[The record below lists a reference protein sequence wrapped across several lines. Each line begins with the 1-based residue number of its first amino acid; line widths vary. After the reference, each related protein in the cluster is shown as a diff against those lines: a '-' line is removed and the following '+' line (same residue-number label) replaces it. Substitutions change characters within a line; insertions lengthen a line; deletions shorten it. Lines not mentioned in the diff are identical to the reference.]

1 MSLGAVLNSA
11 RTSLSAISSRTQVVS
26 ENISNADN
34 PDYSRRIAENVS
46 ATHGILRVSVNRAQD
61 RNVLE
66 QVLEYTSVHTANM
79 TLQDGLDELQLIYG
93 DVDSEISPSAMM
105 NRLQTDLHA
114 FISMPDSASAASQ
127 VVGSARDLAA
137 GISRGAE
144 TVADLRRSA
153 DEEIARSVD
162 RINALLLEFHKAN
175 AAIVTGRL
183 TDTER
188 VQNEDTRD
196 RVLVELAEE
205 LDIRTVEQNDG
216 GLAIY
221 TTGGAV
227 LYERGPREV
236 RFDPLPTLTSGMPGG
251 QVYIDNVPVTGD
263 GAVMRLSSG
272 RISGLI
278 ELRDEVAAGWE
289 KQLDE
294 MARGLI
300 EAFAESDQSGG
311 GNPDVPGLFTW
322 SGSPAMPPS
331 GTHVPGLARDLQ
343 VNPAVDPLTGGDPFL
358 LRDGGMGGAAYVY
371 NTTGV
376 AGYTDRLLELNAALD
391 APRAFDPSAG
401 LSDSVSVKE
410 FAGLSVSWVEQRR
423 ANAARNADYS
433 SALLTRASDA
443 LSKATG
449 VDLDSELELMMRLER
464 SYQATARLL
473 TTVDN
478 MLGELMNAMR

>member
-46 ATHGILRVSVNRAQD
+46 ARHGILRVSVNRAQD

-66 QVLEYTSVHTANM
+66 QVLEYTSVHSANM
-79 TLQDGLDELQLIYG
+79 ALRDGLEELHLVYG
-93 DVDSEISPSAMM
+93 DVDSELSPSAMM
-105 NRLQTDLHA
+105 DRFQADLQA
-114 FISMPDSASAASQ
+114 FISMPDSAAASSRA
-127 VVGSARDLAA
+127 VDSARDLAA
-137 GISRGAE
+137 GIDRGAE
-144 TVADLRRSA
+144 TVAELRRSA
-153 DEEIARSVD
+153 DEEIARSVN
-162 RINALLLEFHKAN
+162 RINALLLEFHEAN
-175 AAIVTGRL
+175 SAIVTGRL
-183 TDTER
+183 TDAER

-236 RFDPLPTLTSGMPGG
+236 RFDPQPTLASGVPGG

-300 EAFAESDQSGG
+300 EAFAESDRSGG

-322 SGSPAMPPS
+322 SGAPAMPPS
-331 GTHVPGLARDLQ
+331 GTHVSGLARDLRG
-343 VNPAVDPLTGGDPFL
+343 NPAVDPLAGGDPFL
-358 LRDGGMGGAAYVY
+358 LRDGGMGGGAYVY
-371 NTTGV
+371 NTSGV
-376 AGYTDRLLELNAALD
+376 AGYTERLLELNAALD
-391 APRAFDPSAG
+391 APRTFDPSAG
-401 LSDSVSVKE
+401 LSDTASVKE

-423 ANAARNADYS
+423 ANAARNTDYS

-443 LSKATG
+443 LSRATG

>member
-46 ATHGILRVSVNRAQD
+46 ASHGILRVSVNRAQD
-61 RNVLE
+61 RNVLD
-66 QVLEYTSVHTANM
+66 QVLEYTSVHSANM
-79 TLQDGLDELQLIYG
+79 ALQDGLDELQLIYG

-105 NRLQTDLHA
+105 DRLQADLQA

-162 RINALLLEFHKAN
+162 RINELLLEFHEAN
-175 AAIVTGRL
+175 SAIVTGRL
-183 TDTER
+183 TDAER

-236 RFDPLPTLTSGMPGG
+236 RFDPQPTLTSGVPGG

-300 EAFAESDQSGG
+300 ETFAESDQSGG

-343 VNPAVDPLTGGDPFL
+343 VNPAVDPLAGGDPFL

-401 LSDSVSVKE
+401 LSDSASVKE

-423 ANAARNADYS
+423 ANAARNTDYS

>member
-46 ATHGILRVSVNRAQD
+46 ASHGVLRVSVNRAQD
-61 RNVLE
+61 RNVLD
-66 QVLEYTSVHTANM
+66 QMLEYTSVHSANM
-79 TLQDGLDELQLIYG
+79 ALQDGLDELQLIYG

-105 NRLQTDLHA
+105 DRLQADLQA
-114 FISMPDSASAASQ
+114 FISMPDSAAAASQ
-127 VVGSARDLAA
+127 AVGSARDLAA
-137 GISRGAE
+137 GINRGAE

-153 DEEIARSVD
+153 DEEISRSVD
-162 RINALLLEFHKAN
+162 RINALLAEFHEAN
-175 AAIVTGRL
+175 SAIVTGRL
-183 TDTER
+183 TDAER

-205 LDIRTVEQNDG
+205 LDIRTVRQNDG
-216 GLAIY
+216 GIAIY

-236 RFDPLPTLTSGMPGG
+236 RFEAQPSLTPGAPGG
-251 QVYIDNVPVTGD
+251 RVYIDNVPVTGE
-263 GAVMRLSSG
+263 GAVMQIASG
-272 RISGLI
+272 RISGLV

-300 EAFAESDQSGG
+300 ETFAESDQSGG

-322 SGSPAMPPS
+322 SGSPSMPPS

-343 VNPAVDPLTGGDPFL
+343 VNPAVDPVAGGDPFL

-371 NTTGV
+371 NSTGV
-376 AGYTDRLLELNAALD
+376 AGYTDRLLELNEGLD

-401 LSDSVSVKE
+401 LSGTASVKE

-423 ANAARNADYS
+423 ADAARDSDYS